1 MTYLTLL
8 RTRPAYRRLWAAE
21 LISQVGDWFSLVA
34 VSVVSL
40 SAPGGGV
47 MVLATALAAHLL
59 PQTLAAPFGGW
70 LADRLDKRRVLVGS
84 AVLEGALTVGMAF
97 AAAAGSVLP
106 LQLLLVLRSIASS
119 AREPAA
125 GAALPRLVEPSEL
138 RMANT
143 LGAVTWSVSFAVGM
157 ALGGLAT
164 TVGATFALALDA
176 VTFAIAGVLLARLP
190 PLLASEPNAGRAAT
204 PLSDIARAFQI
215 AWRPELR
222 RSVFAFAPIALVSG
236 AGWIALNLASQ
247 EQPLAAGAATT
258 LGALQAIRGI
268 GTGVGPM
275 LLRKRAARWGA
286 VAATATAAGAA
297 FMAWAP
303 SFWLAAF
310 SAFLWGAG
318 GGAIWVLLTTE
329 IQEASEEQ
337 FRGRMIA
344 FAGIAFAT
352 SMAAGAL
359 VTALL
364 FEQGFSI
371 RGTSASIALASLLV
385 WTMLRRA
392 STQDSR

>member
-1 MTYLTLL
+1 
-8 RTRPAYRRLWAAE
+8 
-21 LISQVGDWFSLVA
+21 
-34 VSVVSL
+34 
-40 SAPGGGV
+40 
-47 MVLATALAAHLL
+47 
-59 PQTLAAPFGGW
+59 
-70 LADRLDKRRVLVGS
+70 
-84 AVLEGALTVGMAF
+84 
-97 AAAAGSVLP
+97 
-106 LQLLLVLRSIASS
+106 
-119 AREPAA
+119 
-125 GAALPRLVEPSEL
+125 
-138 RMANT
+138 
-143 LGAVTWSVSFAVGM
+143 M